1 MAAFFNLRRWHEKS
15 QHEWKHQVRE
25 TGLIF
30 QCSAYL
36 AKVTVVTVTHWSLQ
50 TLSLGGL
57 SGIKRKE
64 AALLFVSGSCTL
76 LSIERKV
83 NYFQMLPLQC
93 QRVQAKTL
101 PAPTASGA
109 GAGGHLQTLTGWEYL
124 TGRAGLE
131 SFPPDN

>member
-15 QHEWKHQVRE
+15 LHEWKHQVRE

-57 SGIKRKE
+57 SHRDKEKRSS
-64 AALLFVSGSCTL
+64 FTVC
-76 LSIERKV
+76 IRKLHITV
-83 NYFQMLPLQC
+83 N
-93 QRVQAKTL
+93 
-101 PAPTASGA
+101 
-109 GAGGHLQTLTGWEYL
+109 
-124 TGRAGLE
+124 
-131 SFPPDN
+131 